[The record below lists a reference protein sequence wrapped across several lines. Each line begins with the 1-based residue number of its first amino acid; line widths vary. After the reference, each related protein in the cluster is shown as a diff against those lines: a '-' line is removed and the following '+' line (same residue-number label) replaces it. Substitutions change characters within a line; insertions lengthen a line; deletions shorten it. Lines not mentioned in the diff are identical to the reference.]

1 MLQDE
6 EQDVDA
12 IAEGE
17 EAERLLKSPIFAK
30 AVKKTEDTYTALWK
44 RSDASPA
51 ERESYWHRLQ
61 VLGDVL
67 LNLNA
72 IRQDGKILAAKKLQE
87 ERRDAAAAKSRNPR
101 AGK

>member
-44 RSDASPA
+44 QSDATPA
-51 ERESYWHRLQ
+51 QREGYWHRLQ

-67 LNLNA
+67 LNLNSL
-72 IRQDGKILAAKKLQE
+72 RQNGKIAAQKQVQE
-87 ERRDAAAAKSRNPR
+87 ERRDAAAKARTPR